1 MGLIGFVMVRQQYED
16 GSLTLNCSKPL
27 TILIHRMKKSI
38 SNSVLTLIS
47 LIFSGC
53 FVYTP
58 TAEFVSQR
66 YTNAI
71 SYFNTFYNAQ
81 RLFSEAEDAVIAAEK
96 EYREIPNQTR
106 PFIIPA
112 AARSKFTSSIEKNS
126 KILSFY
132 PDSKWVDDALLMIGK
147 AYYYIDDDVR
157 AQRKF
162 FELSAKYPGSDQE
175 VEGQVWLGRSLLRQ
189 KQFDQAV
196 SLLEALIEKTG
207 IEYPD
212 IAGAAAYEIGRYY
225 FFQKDYERSLK
236 FYLLAMQSVR
246 DGSLLAL
253 IQFQIAQCY
262 ERQGQFENAEQAYA
276 KVSEHDPGYTL
287 LFNATLYRVKAI
299 AAQQRFDEAIESLND
314 MLNDTKNSDYYGSVH
329 FEIANTLMAKGDPQ
343 EAIQKYI
350 YVDTAFARTDMAA
363 RSYFALGQYFE
374 TVELQYDS
382 ARVYYNKARS
392 EFPAS
397 VITAEAVVKSDIF
410 NKYDL
415 LRKDLIRYDS
425 LLAYTIRKKN
435 SDDSLAAAAADSL
448 KYKDTVAVSPQTRK
462 AASPAKKNTALRDSV
477 PPIDSSGI
485 KAQLLREQ
493 TFRQMTDSLQRSI
506 VRTKF
511 EFGGLFFVELVKA
524 DSALFWFHEV
534 IEKHPKSDYSPRA
547 LYTIAEI
554 YRSLD
559 PKPQQVRDS
568 LYGMIVAEFP
578 ASPYAQESRKIL
590 GLPLIETE
598 KDPAAELFEQGE
610 RLSEEKK
617 IEQAIAAFRNVYT
630 QYYSS
635 PIAAK
640 ALYAIGWHYE
650 NSLHN
655 TDSALAIYK
664 RIIVQFPATQFA
676 VKVRSKVLE
685 YESEMKRLETEKL
698 QQIEEQKKKEL
709 LEKEQREK
717 PQPLQSPQPDSL
729 STPQR

>member
-1 MGLIGFVMVRQQYED
+1 
-16 GSLTLNCSKPL
+16 
-27 TILIHRMKKSI
+27 MKKSI
-38 SNSVLTLIS
+38 SNTVLTLIS

-53 FVYTP
+53 FVYNP
-58 TAEFVSQR
+58 TAEFFSQR

-81 RLFSEAEDAVIAAEK
+81 RLFSEAEDAVLAAEK

-106 PFIIPA
+106 PFVIPA
-112 AARSKFTSSIEKNS
+112 AARTKFTASIEKNS

-162 FELSAKYPGSDQE
+162 FELSAKYPGSDQA
-175 VEGQVWLGRSLLRQ
+175 VEGQLWLGRSLVRQ

-196 SLLEALIEKTG
+196 SFLESLIEKTAADF
-207 IEYPD
+207 PS
-212 IAGAAAYEIGRYY
+212 IAGAAANELGRYY
-225 FFQKDYERSLK
+225 FSQKDYERSLK
-236 FYLLAMQSVR
+236 YYRLAMQSVR

-262 ERQGQFENAEQAYA
+262 EYLGKLESAEQAYGS
-276 KVSEHDPGYTL
+276 VNEYDPGYTL

-299 AAQQRFDEAIESLND
+299 AAQRRFDEALESLND
-314 MLNDTKNSDYYGSVH
+314 MLDDTKNSDYYGAVH
-329 FEIANTLMAKGDPQ
+329 FEIANTLMAKGDTQ
-343 EAIQKYI
+343 DAIQKYI
-350 YVDTAFARTDMAA
+350 FVDTAYARTDVAA
-363 RSYFALGQYFE
+363 RSYFALGKYFE
-374 TVELQYDS
+374 TVVPQYDS
-382 ARVYYNKARS
+382 ARGYYNKARS

-397 VITAEAVVKSDIF
+397 AITAEAIAKSDIF

-415 LRKDLIRYDS
+415 LRKDLIRFDS
-425 LLAYTIRKKN
+425 LLTYTIQKKS
-435 SDDSLAAAAADSL
+435 SDDSVAAATADSL
-448 KYKDTVAVSPQTRK
+448 KRIDTVAVPLQTGKATSPGK
-462 AASPAKKNTALRDSV
+462 KSAAVRDSV
-477 PPIDSSGI
+477 PPIDSS
-485 KAQLLREQ
+485 KVKEQLLREQ
-493 TFRQMTDSLQRSI
+493 AYRQLTDSLHRSI

-511 EFGGLFFVELVKA
+511 EFGGLFFVELQKA
-524 DSALFWFHEV
+524 DSALYWFHEV
-534 IEKHPKSDYSPRA
+534 VEKHPKSEYAPRS

-559 PKPQQVRDS
+559 PKPQPIRDS
-568 LYGMIVAEFP
+568 LYGRIIAEFP

-590 GLPLIETE
+590 GLPLIESE

-610 RLSEEKK
+610 RLSDENKV
-617 IEQAIAAFRNVYT
+617 EQAIAAFRNVYAG
-630 QYYSS
+630 YPAS
-635 PIAAK
+635 PLAAK

-650 NSLHN
+650 NSIHN
-655 TDSALAIYK
+655 TDSALAVYK

-676 VKVRSKVLE
+676 VKVRPKVSE
-685 YESEMKRLETEKL
+685 YESEMKRLETEKQ

-717 PQPLQSPQPDSL
+717 PQPQQSAPSDSL

>member
-1 MGLIGFVMVRQQYED
+1 
-16 GSLTLNCSKPL
+16 
-27 TILIHRMKKSI
+27 MKKSI
-38 SNSVLTLIS
+38 SNTILTLIS
-47 LIFSGC
+47 LMFSGC
-53 FVYTP
+53 FIYTP

-81 RLFSEAEDAVIAAEK
+81 RLFSEAEDAVIMAEK

-106 PFIIPA
+106 PFVVPA

-147 AYYYIDDDVR
+147 AYYYIEDDVR

-162 FELSAKYPGSDQE
+162 YELSAKFPDSEQA
-175 VEGQVWLGRSLLRQ
+175 VEGQLWLGRSLLRQ
-189 KQFDQAV
+189 KQYDQAV
-196 SLLEALIEKTG
+196 SFLETLIEKTG
-207 IEYPD
+207 AEYPE
-212 IAGAAAYEIGRYY
+212 IAGAAANELGRY
-225 FFQKDYERSLK
+225 FFSQKDYERSLK
-236 FYLLAMQSVR
+236 YYRLAMQSVR

-253 IQFQIAQCY
+253 IQFQIAQCF
-262 ERQGQFENAEQAYA
+262 EFQGQYEAAEQAYA
-276 KVSEHDPGYTL
+276 KVSEQNPGYTL

-299 AAQQRFDEAIESLND
+299 AAQRRFDEALESLND

-350 YVDTAFARTDMAA
+350 YVDTAFARTDVAA

-374 TVELQYDS
+374 IVVPHYDS

-397 VITAEAVVKSDIF
+397 AITAEAAAKSDIF

-415 LRKDLIRYDS
+415 LRKDLIRFDS
-425 LLAYTIRKKN
+425 LLVYTIQKKRN
-435 SDDSLAAAAADSL
+435 DDSVAATTADTL
-448 KYKDTVAVSPQTRK
+448 KITDTAAVSPQSRK
-462 AASPAKKNTALRDSV
+462 ATSPGKKGTALRDSV
-477 PPIDSSGI
+477 PPIDSSRV

-493 TFRQMTDSLQRSI
+493 TFRQMTDSLHRSI

-511 EFGGLFFVELVKA
+511 EFGGLFFVELGKA
-524 DSALFWFHEV
+524 DSALYWFHEV
-534 IEKHPKSDYSPRA
+534 IGKHPKSEYTPRA

-559 PKPQQVRDS
+559 PRPQQVRDS
-568 LYGMIVAEFP
+568 LYRRIVDEFP

-590 GLPLIETE
+590 GLPLIESE

-617 IEQAIAAFRNVYT
+617 FEQAIVAFRNVHA
-630 QYYSS
+630 QYSAS
-635 PIAAK
+635 PLAAK
-640 ALYAIGWHYE
+640 ALYSIGWHYE
-650 NSLHN
+650 HSMHN
-655 TDSALAIYK
+655 TDSALAVYK
-664 RIIVQFPATQFA
+664 RVIAQYPATQFA
-676 VKVRSKVLE
+676 VKVRPKVSE
-685 YESEMKRLETEKL
+685 YESEMRRLEAEK
-698 QQIEEQKKKEL
+698 QKQIEEQKKKEL

-717 PQPLQSPQPDSL
+717 LQPQHSPQPDSL

>member
-1 MGLIGFVMVRQQYED
+1 
-16 GSLTLNCSKPL
+16 
-27 TILIHRMKKSI
+27 MKKSI
-38 SNSVLTLIS
+38 SNSVLILIS

-53 FVYTP
+53 FIYNP
-58 TAEFVSQR
+58 SAEFVSQR

-106 PFIIPA
+106 PFVVPA

-147 AYYYIDDDVR
+147 AYYYIEDDVR

-162 FELSAKYPGSDQE
+162 FELSAKYPGSDQA
-175 VEGQVWLGRSLLRQ
+175 VEGQLWLGRSLLRQ

-196 SLLEALIEKTG
+196 SLLESLIEKTG
-207 IEYPD
+207 TEYPE
-212 IAGAAAYEIGRYY
+212 IAGAAAHELGRYY
-225 FFQKDYERSLK
+225 FSQKDYERSLK
-236 FYLLAMQSVR
+236 YYRLAMESVR

-262 ERQGQFENAEQAYA
+262 DLQGQFESAEQAYA
-276 KVSEHDPGYTL
+276 NVSDHDPGYTL

-299 AAQQRFDEAIESLND
+299 AAQRRFDEALESLND
-314 MLNDTKNSDYYGSVH
+314 MLNDTKNSDFYGSVH
-329 FEIANTLMAKGDPQ
+329 FEIANTLMAKGVPQ

-350 YVDTAFARTDMAA
+350 YVDTAFARTDVAA

-374 TVELQYDS
+374 TVVPQYDS

-392 EFPAS
+392 EFPSS

-415 LRKDLIRYDS
+415 LRKDLIRFDS
-425 LLAYTIRKKN
+425 LLAYTIRKKS
-435 SDDSLAAAAADSL
+435 SDDSLAAATADSL
-448 KYKDTVAVSPQTRK
+448 KNTDTVAVSPQAKKTTG
-462 AASPAKKNTALRDSV
+462 PVKKNTALRDSI
-477 PPIDSSGI
+477 PPIDSSAI
-485 KAQLLREQ
+485 KAQLQREQ

-511 EFGGLFFVELVKA
+511 EFGGLFFVELLKV
-524 DSALFWFHEV
+524 DSALYWFHEV
-534 IEKHPKSDYSPRA
+534 IQKHPKSDFTPRA
-547 LYTIAEI
+547 LFTIAEI

-568 LYGMIVAEFP
+568 LYGRIIAEFP
-578 ASPYAQESRKIL
+578 KSPYAQESREIL
-590 GLPLIETE
+590 GLPLIEAE
-598 KDPAAELFEQGE
+598 KDPAVELFEQGE
-610 RLSEEKK
+610 RLSEENKF
-617 IEQAIAAFRNVYT
+617 EQAIAAFRNVYA
-630 QYYSS
+630 QYSAS

-640 ALYAIGWHYE
+640 ALYTIGWHYE

-655 TDSALAIYK
+655 TDSALAVYK
-664 RIIVQFPATQFA
+664 RIIVQYPATQFA
-676 VKVRSKVLE
+676 VKVRPKVSE
-685 YESEMKRLETEKL
+685 YESEMKRLEAEKL
-698 QQIEEQKKKEL
+698 QLIEEQKKKEL

-717 PQPLQSPQPDSL
+717 PQPLQPDSL